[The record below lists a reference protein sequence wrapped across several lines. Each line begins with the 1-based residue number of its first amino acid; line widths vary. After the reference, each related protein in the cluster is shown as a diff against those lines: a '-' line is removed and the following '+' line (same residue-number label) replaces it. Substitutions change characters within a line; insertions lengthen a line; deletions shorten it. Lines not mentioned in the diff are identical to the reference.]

1 MAINLFHQPV
11 IFLKIEK
18 RFIKHLLFGFGLWI
32 LLLGIIVPI
41 VIEIILPKLGL
52 GDERYE
58 WLVLIFICMVTI
70 VCLLLFGWYFGRP
83 ILIIMKWIN
92 QLAYGNHSRFREYEQ
107 MHTRQGKFK
116 IRYRIYQEVFTHL
129 ENMRLQLE
137 KAKVERAQV
146 ELAKL
151 DWMAGISHD
160 LKTPLTY
167 IKGYSTLL
175 LNVEYDWSNKEQH
188 KFIQEIHDKGT
199 HMEQLVQDLGLAIR
213 FDGSQKIPIHRSP
226 QNIVKFIQLILAD
239 MSNELRAQ
247 QHHFEL
253 QTSTEDIRFAFD
265 AHLLNR
271 ALINIYMN
279 SILHNKEFTNILTQI
294 NQNKQHVIIHI
305 QDDGNGMTEETKQNI
320 FNRYYRGTTTDQPS
334 EGTGLGM
341 AIVKQ
346 IIEAH
351 DGSIRVESELHKGTT
366 FTITLPKSS

>member
-1 MAINLFHQPV
+1 M
-11 IFLKIEK
+11 KIEK
-18 RFIKHLLFGFGLWI
+18 RFIIHLLLGFGMWI
-32 LLLGIIVPI
+32 LLLGITVPI

-58 WLVLIFICMVTI
+58 WIVLIFISIVTI
-70 VCLLLFGWYFGRP
+70 VCFLLFGWYFGRP

-92 QLAYGNHSRFREYEQ
+92 QLAYENFSQFRESEQ
-107 MHTRQGKFK
+107 MYTWKGKLK
-116 IRYRIYQEVFTHL
+116 MRYRLYQEVFTQL
-129 ENMRLQLE
+129 EEMRLQLE

-146 ELAKL
+146 EIAKR

-175 LNVEYDWSNKEQH
+175 LNLDYDWSNKEQH

-199 HMEQLVQDLGLAIR
+199 HMEQLVQDLSLAIR
-213 FDGSQKIPIHRSP
+213 FDGSQKVPIYRSTK
-226 QNIVKFIQLILAD
+226 NIVKFVQHMLAD
-239 MSNELRAQ
+239 MSNELHAE

-253 QTSTEDIRFAFD
+253 QTAIEEIRIAFD
-265 AHLLNR
+265 AHLLKR

-279 SILHNKEFTNILTQI
+279 SILHNKDSTNILTLIDQD
-294 NQNKQHVIIHI
+294 KQHVIIHI
-305 QDDGNGMTEETKQNI
+305 RDDGKGMTEETKQNI

-346 IIEAH
+346 LIEAH
-351 DGSIRVESELHKGTT
+351 DGSIRVESALHKGTT